1 MNRAKVSIWK
11 DDYDALQSVVKQ
23 RMIARAPAL
32 QKMDDAGKMS
42 LPFIL
47 HEVIKFFVE
56 QG

>member
-42 LPFIL
+42 MPFIL